1 MQITQGGPACA
12 LVTESG
18 FKPKTQESCLL
29 RGEPTEN
36 RARGD
41 KAGGWSPG
49 TSSGREPE
57 ARPTGEATRR
67 GEVGVARRR
76 PIPQPPPQ
84 KNWQTQ
90 TDNPQ
95 IGKRNTIRPHRPR
108 TSSCVQASQQI
119 NSPGDLA

>member
-76 PIPQPPPQ
+76 PIPQPPP
-84 KNWQTQ
+84 KKTGKHRQT
-90 TDNPQ
+90 THRL
-95 IGKRNTIRPHRPR
+95 GKGT
-108 TSSCVQASQQI
+108 Q
-119 NSPGDLA
+119 